1 MTTNVLVRNMDVA
14 ANPGD
19 ARRLEVVA
27 DGLPMFSG
35 VQLAIDTTLV
45 SALWCDGS
53 ALPRSAN
60 VNGAALQAARRRKER
75 AYPELAGPRG
85 RARLVVLA
93 GEVGGPWS
101 EETRDFLNQLARG
114 KVRHEPAVL
123 KRRVQQAWRMRW
135 EAILS
140 CSVAKAS
147 LLEMRGGWGADGLWN
162 A

>member
-1 MTTNVLVRNMDVA
+1 M
-14 ANPGD
+14 
-19 ARRLEVVA
+19 A

-45 SALWCDGS
+45 SALRCDGS

-60 VNGAALQAARRRKER
+60 VDGAALQAARRRKER

-93 GEVGGPWS
+93 GEVGGRWS

-114 KVRHEPAVL
+114 KVRHA
-123 KRRVQQAWRMRW
+123 
-135 EAILS
+135 
-140 CSVAKAS
+140 
-147 LLEMRGGWGADGLWN
+147 
-162 A
+162 